1 MGTFT
6 GIKITNKNIL
16 FKFHVVSLVI
26 RVRPSH
32 QKSDAKSVFFMSG
45 IPDIL
50 VFSLLFKLPMY
61 TQLHQVKEEQK
72 KNLMHSISFSVINAR
87 PIRSDQA

>member
-1 MGTFT
+1 MCESGLRT
-6 GIKITNKNIL
+6 KNQTL
-16 FKFHVVSLVI
+16 KAS
-26 RVRPSH
+26 
-32 QKSDAKSVFFMSG
+32 FFMSG

-50 VFSLLFKLPMY
+50 VFYLLFKLPMY